1 MNQLFGPMITNTET
15 AWAVTPHKLDEAR
28 RRIVEAA
35 EPWKIILFGSRA
47 RADAQPDS
55 DADLLVIETEVKNP
69 VAESV
74 RLRRLLKDLL
84 LPVDLLVV
92 SRAKFDYWRET
103 PGTVYFEANREGKVV
118 YEAA

>member
-1 MNQLFGPMITNTET
+1 MITNTDPIR
-15 AWAVTPHKLDEAR
+15 AVTPQKLDEAR

-35 EPWKIILFGSRA
+35 QPLKIILFGSRA
-47 RADAQPDS
+47 RGDARPDS
-55 DADLLVIETEVKNP
+55 DADLLVFETEVKNP

-74 RLRRLLKDLL
+74 RLRRVLKDLL

-92 SRAKFDYWRET
+92 SRSKFDYWRDT
-103 PGTVYFEANREGKVV
+103 PGTIYFEANLEGKVV

>member
-1 MNQLFGPMITNTET
+1 MIIHTQPVP
-15 AWAVTPHKLDEAR
+15 AVTPQKLDEAR
-28 RRIVEAA
+28 RRIVEVAR
-35 EPWKIILFGSRA
+35 PWKILLFGSSA
-47 RADAQPDS
+47 RGDARPDS
-55 DADLLVIETEVKNP
+55 DADILVIQTEVKNP

-92 SRAKFDYWRET
+92 SRDKYDCWRET
-103 PGTVYFEANREGKVV
+103 PGTVYFEASQEGKVV

>member
-1 MNQLFGPMITNTET
+1 MTSTQPI
-15 AWAVTPHKLDEAR
+15 WAVTPQKLDEAR

-35 EPWKIILFGSRA
+35 RPWKIILFGSRA
-47 RADAQPDS
+47 RGDARPDS

-74 RLRRLLKDLL
+74 RLRRILKDLL

-92 SRAKFDYWRET
+92 SRAKFDYWRDT
-103 PGTVYFEANREGKVV
+103 PGTVYFEANLEGKVI